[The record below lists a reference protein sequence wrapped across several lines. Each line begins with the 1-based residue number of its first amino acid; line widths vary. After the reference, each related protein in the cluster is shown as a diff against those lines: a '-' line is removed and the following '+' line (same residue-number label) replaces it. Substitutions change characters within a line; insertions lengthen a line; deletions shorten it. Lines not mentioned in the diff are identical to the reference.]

1 MADQWKRSRW
11 HRLNALARGLTLLAC
26 CASMARSQAS
36 PSDVTAAQAVGT
48 AFLKAVEAADWK
60 AAAGF
65 LDVVPL
71 DHYRLE
77 RIDAVR
83 RMRRGYSITVEQLM
97 KSDTLM
103 PRAVAEYQV
112 QRMKD
117 RSHDFNFLEME
128 FGIADADSLAAMS
141 ASVVAQH
148 WLEVHDRR
156 WALRAAF
163 KRSHC
168 PMPPADSLPPAH
180 FRILGTVVDG
190 SAAYLLYQRDDD
202 PPIDL
207 DQVRSF
213 GPSMLY
219 LRHGL
224 DGWWVLPRLTAGMNM
239 VSGIG
244 VECPVAGKAK

>member
-1 MADQWKRSRW
+1 MANQCTPTPRR
-11 HRLNALARGLTLLAC
+11 RLNALAHGLILLAGI
-26 CASMARSQAS
+26 ANVARPQAS
-36 PSDVTAAQAVGT
+36 PSDAAAAQAVGE
-48 AFLKAVEAADWK
+48 AFLKAVQAADWK

-77 RIDAVR
+77 QIDGVR
-83 RMRRGYSITVEQLM
+83 RMRRGSSITVEQLM
-97 KSDTLM
+97 KADSLM

-117 RSHDFNFLEME
+117 HSHNFNFLEME
-128 FGIADADSLAAMS
+128 FGVADPDSLAAMTP
-141 ASVVAQH
+141 SVVAEH

-156 WALRAAF
+156 WALRNAF

-190 SAAYLLYQRDDD
+190 TAAYLLYERDDD

-207 DQVRSF
+207 DQVRSV

-224 DGWWVLPRLTAGMNM
+224 DGWWVLPRLTGMSTI
-239 VSGIG
+239 SGIG
-244 VECPVAGKAK
+244 VECPAVLKRK